1 MNLYSKEFIKDTTVV
16 PIRKDIY
23 VYLWRNNKLIEYL
36 AEFRLHDF
44 DIKNLEYNIVK
55 NSASVLIKQVLTEGA
70 QIYQTNLTV
79 ATESDVISYNKIWLP
94 ERDLKKAIR
103 LFIQDRELRIIE
115 EMDKI
120 KTYSTDI
127 SILNKLDLKC

>member
-36 AEFRLHDF
+36 AEFRIHDF
-44 DIKNLEYNIVK
+44 DVKNLEYNIAK